1 MADHALTLERKCE
14 VQIGGDPESPLQIM
28 HREISL
34 EDLSDEALDALQR
47 FTQALIQNTPEQS
60 KAG

>member
-1 MADHALTLERKCE
+1 
-14 VQIGGDPESPLQIM
+14 M